1 MTGINK
7 TSTQLTLL
15 YTKIMEF
22 LKKCNIT
29 IILFYGSLLGYYR
42 ENRFIEGDDDIDV
55 IISENDH
62 SILLKYLYVN
72 TDSNITVGLNN
83 QHIIQLYCD
92 NIGPFDIYIFNNYN
106 NNILLRHDGNLLF
119 NKCDILPYKKVCFN
133 NFDVFIPNNT
143 EKIIVDLYGS
153 MWKTPQV
160 KGVDYDWSKINNVNK
175 IQEYSSQTHE
185 PSLGVFVSL
194 KSHKNIYRSRSRF
207 KFTSMKMVI

>member
-1 MTGINK
+1 MAGINK
-7 TSTQLTLL
+7 TRTQLTLL

-42 ENRFIEGDDDIDV
+42 EKTFIEGDDDIDV

-62 SILLKYLYVN
+62 SILLKYLHVN
-72 TDSNITVGLNN
+72 KDSNINVGLNN
-83 QHIIQLYCD
+83 QYIIQLYCD

-106 NNILLRHDGNLLF
+106 DNILLRHDGNLLF
-119 NKCDILPYKKVCFN
+119 NKCDIFPYKPVCFN

-153 MWKTPQV
+153 TWKTPQV
-160 KGVDYDWSKINNVNK
+160 KGVDYDWGKINNVKK
-175 IQEYSSQTHE
+175 IQEYSYQTRE
-185 PSLGVFVSL
+185 TSASVFVSFQT
-194 KSHKNIYRSRSRF
+194 KKNTNRSRF
-207 KFTSMKMVI
+207 KFTSMKIVI

>member
-1 MTGINK
+1 MVGINK
-7 TSTQLTLL
+7 TRTQLTVL
-15 YTKIMEF
+15 YTKIMEY

-55 IISENDH
+55 IISEHDH
-62 SILLKYLYVN
+62 SILLKYLHVN
-72 TDSNITVGLNN
+72 MDSNITVGLNN
-83 QHIIQLYCD
+83 SNIIQLYCD

-106 NNILLRHDGNLLF
+106 TYILLKHDGNLLF

-133 NFDVFIPNNT
+133 NFDIFIPNNT

-160 KGVDYDWSKINNVNK
+160 KGVDYNWSKINSVQK
-175 IQEYSSQTHE
+175 LQDYSSQTHK
-185 PSLGVFVSL
+185 PSLDASVPFQ
-194 KSHKNIYRSRSRF
+194 SHTNINRSRF
-207 KFTSMKMVI
+207 KFTSMKIVLF